1 MPGEGIDYSELIH
14 EALIG
19 VVREVLCKVA
29 EDGLPGDHH
38 FYLTFKTDHPEVV
51 MPPGLKMLHPGTMT
65 IILQHQFWNLSVEER
80 VFGVTLRFGGSKHQ
94 LTIPF
99 EALTSFIDPD
109 AEFGLQLGD
118 SSAEEEDEVLG
129 SESGQGHSPGES
141 GPTTGKTGEVIS
153 IDEFRKKTE

>member
-1 MPGEGIDYSELIH
+1 MPGEGIDYSALIH

-51 MPPGLKMLHPGTMT
+51 MPPGLKMRHPETMT
-65 IILQHQFWNLSVEER
+65 IILQHQFWNLSVEEG

-118 SSAEEEDEVLG
+118 SSADEEDEVLG
-129 SESGQGHSPGES
+129 SESGQDHSSGES
-141 GPTTGKTGEVIS
+141 GSTTGKTGEVIS

>member
-51 MPPGLKMLHPGTMT
+51 MPRGLKMRHPETMT

-80 VFGVTLRFGGSKHQ
+80 VFGVMLRFGGSKHQ

-141 GPTTGKTGEVIS
+141 GSTTGKTGEVIS
-153 IDEFRKKTE
+153 IDEFRKKTD